1 VVRLW
6 RIGVWRFP
14 VRNAAVAAG
23 GAAAAALAS
32 SGKSDEFLQ
41 VGGFLRA
48 CFICV
53 SRLVFRW
60 SGQVL
65 RRLFCYLNR
74 ARFFGV
80 LSQQVYDYL

>member
-1 VVRLW
+1 
-6 RIGVWRFP
+6 
-14 VRNAAVAAG
+14 VRNAAVAVG
-23 GAAAAALAS
+23 GAAATFAS

-65 RRLFCYLNR
+65 RRLCCNLNR

-80 LSQQVYDYL
+80 LSQQVYDYLGT

>member
-1 VVRLW
+1 M
-6 RIGVWRFP
+6 
-14 VRNAAVAAG
+14 RNAAVAVG
-23 GAAAAALAS
+23 GGAAAALAS
-32 SGKSDEFLQ
+32 SGKSNEFFQL
-41 VGGFLRA
+41 GGFLRA

-65 RRLFCYLNR
+65 RRLCCYLNR

-80 LSQQVYDYL
+80 LSEQVYDYLGT